1 MEPDELEKVKL
12 SMVMMMIHRSCD
24 AACQTLMMTTACL
37 LGSFKVKMTRA
48 AVRIPGNAAST

>member
-1 MEPDELEKVKL
+1 MEPDELENVKL
-12 SMVMMMIHRSCD
+12 LMIMIHTSCD